1 MMWRGRVL
9 LVFLMV
15 LLCACNQGTAP
26 TPTPAAASAAV
37 SPAPSVAPTAT
48 RVAAPATAAAAPKPT
63 EAPQPEKADTVW
75 VGNTDGEG
83 VYVRSTPAMADR
95 VRAYADGT
103 PLTIIGDDVD
113 ADGQQWKHIRTPD
126 GLEGYVPAM
135 YTVDA
140 PP

>member
-9 LVFLMV
+9 LAFLMV
-15 LLCACNQGTAP
+15 LLCACNQGTAS
-26 TPTPAAASAAV
+26 TPTPAAPAAV

-48 RVAAPATAAAAPKPT
+48 RAAAPATATAAPKPT

-113 ADGQQWKHIRTPD
+113 VDGQQWKHIRTPD